1 MSNKPKN
8 RSSILWTFSTISLIF
23 AMSLLGCGAP
33 GSSDEGIVFVDAL
46 SVPTEK
52 VNFKVQTADGIL
64 TFNTVVLVSL
74 LKGIISQEVTT
85 DEEGKATVIVEKQT
99 IQELNDADLLY
110 FYSESTV
117 NSSVLLSNSGGQAKT
132 LLKNQATLR
141 SFLGRAST
149 TKGSLDLFK
158 PTLTNNPQLGKRA
171 KINHFSN
178 AKFILLEEQLKSTN
192 IISGPITPNN
202 QPTLSSSQLT
212 QINGLHVAIE
222 DQIKTLGSDTA
233 KKFLLISNATKAIIE
248 EDLANFVIASENFPI
263 NQPLSILLELQ
274 ESNGSTLTTQFRDLL
289 PSLSERVSADL
300 TSDLFSDSIP
310 SNSVSDLNNVVQN
323 LQTITP
329 QEIEQSIQID
339 LTIDPVSSVDPI
351 ILSTTTLKHH
361 VQFMTSKTSLTGASL
376 RINPTIVKTKGES
389 FAELLFDLTP

>member
-1 MSNKPKN
+1 MSNKLKN
-8 RSSILWTFSTISLIF
+8 KYHSSWSFSIVLLIF
-23 AMSLLGCGAP
+23 AIFFIGCGAP
-33 GSSDEGIVFVDAL
+33 GSSDEGIQVVDAL

-74 LKGIISQEVTT
+74 LKGVLSSEVITG
-85 DEEGKATVIVEKQT
+85 DDGKATILVNKQT
-99 IQELNDADLLY
+99 IQNLNDSDLLY

-117 NSSVLLSNSGGQAKT
+117 NSSVILSHAGGQSKT

-141 SFLGRAST
+141 SFLGKAST
-149 TKGSLDLFK
+149 TKASIDLFK

-178 AKFILLEEQLKSTN
+178 AKFILLEEQLKNAN
-192 IISGPITPNN
+192 IITSPITPNN
-202 QPTLSSSQLT
+202 QPVLSSSQLS
-212 QINGLHVAIE
+212 QVNGLHIAIE
-222 DQIKTLGSDTA
+222 DQIKVLGSDTA

-248 EDLANFVIASENFPI
+248 EDLGNFIEASNNFPI

-300 TSDLFSDSIP
+300 TSELFSDSIA
-310 SNSVSDLNNVVQN
+310 SNSVSELNNIVQN

-329 QEIEQSIQID
+329 QEIEESIQTD

-351 ILSTTTLKHH
+351 IVSTTTLIHH

-389 FAELLFDLTP
+389 FGELLFDLTP